1 MRLDAGRPRHLGSCT
16 SPITTSFY
24 IQCGR
29 SLRDAS
35 KREQQADKLACSRKK
50 SFTVVINAVAV
61 AQERYGPTAKAYPMD
76 VIDILLRKLP
86 AKPYL
91 HEFLA
96 ESSVCPPEGPAPKKK
111 NPEYEAHMDAVR
123 AKLEDREYDRC
134 VCVCCVC
141 ATN

>member
-1 MRLDAGRPRHLGSCT
+1 M
-16 SPITTSFY
+16 
-24 IQCGR
+24 
-29 SLRDAS
+29 
-35 KREQQADKLACSRKK
+35 
-50 SFTVVINAVAV
+50 VINAVAV
-61 AQERYGPTAKAYPMD
+61 VQERYGPTAKAYPMD
-76 VIDILLRKLP
+76 VIDILRRKLP

-134 VCVCCVC
+134 ELQIDLIQIKCVMQYMSKDVN
-141 ATN
+141 TNQM